1 MKFNCIFLILEKFQ
15 KLQLLMDFKEK
26 STHILQNGNVNVLCA
41 FLESNLAD
49 SIKIKQKRHT
59 SFKSSH

>member
-49 SIKIKQKRHT
+49 SMKIK
-59 SFKSSH
+59 